1 MMGEA
6 ITEKLW
12 LEEVGPGNWRV
23 KLKVKEEQK
32 EYVAAWDR
40 ILARAYAYRDSR
52 SRAYVLYLGE
62 EPVGGALYYDL
73 EEMGAYDFSQFFIDK
88 RYQGRGLGKAACRLV
103 LDKMRQDGRY
113 RKVFLCYI
121 EGNRTAEKLYTDLG
135 FLPTGEVDE
144 DEVVMSMEL

>member
-1 MMGEA
+1 MMEAA
-6 ITEKLW
+6 ITEKLR
-12 LEEVGPGNWRV
+12 LEEAGPENWRV
-23 KLKVKEEQK
+23 KLKVKEAQK
-32 EYVAAWDR
+32 EYVSDWNR

-62 EPVGGALYYDL
+62 EPVGGAMYYDL
-73 EEMGAYDFSQFFIDK
+73 EEAGAYDFSQFFIDE

-113 RKVFLCYI
+113 RKVILCYI

-135 FLPTGEVDE
+135 FRPTGEADGNE
-144 DEVVMSMEL
+144 IVMSMEL